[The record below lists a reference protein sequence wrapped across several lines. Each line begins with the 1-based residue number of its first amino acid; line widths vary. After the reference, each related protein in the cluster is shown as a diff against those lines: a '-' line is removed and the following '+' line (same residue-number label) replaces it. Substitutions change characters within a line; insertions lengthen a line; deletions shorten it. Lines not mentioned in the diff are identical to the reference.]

1 MSSSSNLRIA
11 KFSVHVFISV
21 ATLAFCGAM
30 LVWDPAGVEYRP
42 MWSGMAGT
50 ILGVWI
56 KKWKTGAPP
65 AAAVA
70 TEP

>member
-1 MSSSSNLRIA
+1 MSSSNLRIA
-11 KFSVHVFISV
+11 KFSVHVLISV

-56 KKWKTGAPP
+56 KKWKTGPPEPP
-65 AAAVA
+65 AAAV
-70 TEP
+70 EP